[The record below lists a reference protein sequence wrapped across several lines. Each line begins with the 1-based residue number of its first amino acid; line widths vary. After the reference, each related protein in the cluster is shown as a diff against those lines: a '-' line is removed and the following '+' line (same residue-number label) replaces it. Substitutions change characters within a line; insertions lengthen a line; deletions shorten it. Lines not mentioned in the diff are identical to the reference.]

1 LFTASHLGRQ
11 RLRDRIIDLNQSM
24 DLDDIV
30 TKVLATLRKA
40 AKTHPFA
47 RHFLDAHTPAER
59 RRIVETNLRR
69 LRIRFAAA
77 DTDTVAGASES
88 LEDWWYANVI
98 NWWDE
103 LSTDDDAAEDTG
115 DEDTGDEDTGD
126 EDTGDEDTG
135 DEDTGDFMGD
145 KERNGA
151 DQVREALDEM
161 DGK

>member
-77 DTDTVAGASES
+77 DTNTVAGASES

-98 NWWDE
+98 SWWDE
-103 LSTDDDAAEDTG
+103 LSTDDDAA
-115 DEDTGDEDTGD
+115 EDTGD

>member
-1 LFTASHLGRQ
+1 
-11 RLRDRIIDLNQSM
+11 
-24 DLDDIV
+24 
-30 TKVLATLRKA
+30 VLATLRKA

-88 LEDWWYANVI
+88 DEDWWDKVVA
-98 NWWDE
+98 WWDE
-103 LSTDDDAAEDTG
+103 LWTDDPADDPADDPDDPTITLP
-115 DEDTGDEDTGD
+115 DW
-126 EDTGDEDTG
+126 
-135 DEDTGDFMGD
+135 MGD
-145 KERNGA
+145 KERPGA
-151 DQVREALDEM
+151 DQVREALDDM

>member
-1 LFTASHLGRQ
+1 MALDPHLFTASHLERQ
-11 RLRDRIIDLNQSM
+11 RLRDRIIDLNHSM

-69 LRIRFAAA
+69 LRIRFAAT

-88 LEDWWYANVI
+88 DEDWWDKVVA
-98 NWWDE
+98 WWDE
-103 LSTDDDAAEDTG
+103 LWTDDDATEDTAEDPDDPTITLP
-115 DEDTGDEDTGD
+115 DW
-126 EDTGDEDTG
+126 
-135 DEDTGDFMGD
+135 MGD

-151 DQVREALDEM
+151 DQVRAALDEM

>member
-1 LFTASHLGRQ
+1 MALDPHLFTASHLGRQ
-11 RLRDRIIDLNQSM
+11 RLRDRIIDLNQSIN
-24 DLDDIV
+24 LDEIV

-47 RHFLDAHTPAER
+47 RHFLYAHTPAER

-77 DTDTVAGASES
+77 DTNKVAGASES

-98 NWWDE
+98 SWWDG
-103 LSTDDDAAEDTG
+103 LWTNDPADDPADDPDDPTITLPAW
-115 DEDTGDEDTGD
+115 
-126 EDTGDEDTG
+126 
-135 DEDTGDFMGD
+135 MGD
-145 KERNGA
+145 TKRNGA
-151 DQVREALDEM
+151 NQVREALDDM

>member
-1 LFTASHLGRQ
+1 MALDPHLFTASHLGRQ

-59 RRIVETNLRR
+59 QRIVETNLRR

-77 DTDTVAGASES
+77 DTNTVAGASES
-88 LEDWWYANVI
+88 DEDWWDRFVA
-98 NWWDE
+98 WWDE
-103 LSTDDDAAEDTG
+103 LWTDDDAAEDTG
-115 DEDTGDEDTGD
+115 DEDTGDL
-126 EDTGDEDTG
+126 
-135 DEDTGDFMGD
+135 MGE

-151 DQVREALDEM
+151 DQVRAALDEM

>member
-1 LFTASHLGRQ
+1 MALDPHLFTASHLGRQ

-47 RHFLDAHTPAER
+47 RHFLYAHTPAER

-77 DTDTVAGASES
+77 DTNTVAGAQRGGAGPERG
-88 LEDWWYANVI
+88 
-98 NWWDE
+98 
-103 LSTDDDAAEDTG
+103 DDPRAG
-115 DEDTGDEDTGD
+115 CGI
-126 EDTGDEDTG
+126 
-135 DEDTGDFMGD
+135 
-145 KERNGA
+145 A
-151 DQVREALDEM
+151 DQPGHRRGPSGCHEVRGAAAAAGDIAGPRL
-161 DGK
+161 KPAAAP

>member
-1 LFTASHLGRQ
+1 MALDPHLFTAPHLGRQ
-11 RLRDRIIDLNQSM
+11 RLRDHIIDLNQSM
-24 DLDDIV
+24 DLDAIV
-30 TKVLATLRKA
+30 TKMLATLRTA

-77 DTDTVAGASES
+77 DAEVIVGASQS
-88 LEDWWYANVI
+88 LEDWWYANVTGTS
-98 NWWDE
+98 WWDDLWE
-103 LSTDDDAAEDTG
+103 DDPA
-115 DEDTGDEDTGD
+115 DEDTGADETS
-126 EDTGDEDTG
+126 EDPDDPTITLPEW
-135 DEDTGDFMGD
+135 MGD

-151 DQVREALDEM
+151 DMVRDALDEM

>member
-59 RRIVETNLRR
+59 QRIVETNLRR

-77 DTDTVAGASES
+77 DTNTVAGASES

-98 NWWDE
+98 SWWDE
-103 LSTDDDAAEDTG
+103 LSTDDDAA
-115 DEDTGDEDTGD
+115 EDTGD

>member
-1 LFTASHLGRQ
+1 MALDPHLFTASHLGRQ

-24 DLDDIV
+24 DLDAIV
-30 TKVLATLRKA
+30 TKMLTNLRRA

-77 DTDTVAGASES
+77 DTDMVAGASETTWA
-88 LEDWWYANVI
+88 EDWYAFTQ
-98 NWWDE
+98 WWDE
-103 LSTDDDAAEDTG
+103 LWTDDDAAEDTG
-115 DEDTGDEDTGD
+115 DEDTGE
-126 EDTGDEDTG
+126 
-135 DEDTGDFMGD
+135 FMGD

-151 DQVREALDEM
+151 DQVRAALDEM
-161 DGK
+161 DGR

>member
-126 EDTGDEDTG
+126 EDTGD
-135 DEDTGDFMGD
+135 FMGD

>member
-88 LEDWWYANVI
+88 DEDWWDKVVA
-98 NWWDE
+98 WWDE
-103 LSTDDDAAEDTG
+103 LWTDDPADDPADDPDDPTITLP
-115 DEDTGDEDTGD
+115 DW
-126 EDTGDEDTG
+126 
-135 DEDTGDFMGD
+135 MGD